1 MHCMTSIERVRKERG
16 LTQAQLAALV
26 GVDQPTISRV
36 EHGFRLTDPD
46 KRQALQD
53 FLARSGD

>member
-1 MHCMTSIERVRKERG
+1 MDTVRYKRKKLG
-16 LTQAQLAALV
+16 LTQAQLAAEI

-46 KRQALQD
+46 KQQALEKLLD
-53 FLARSGD
+53 RAGG